1 MQKTKKKRKVCF
13 VITSEI
19 HYARNKLVL
28 EALRARKDVDLRIVV
43 GASAI
48 LPVHGNVP
56 LLLAR
61 DKFPCSAKILMT
73 LEGSTPL
80 AMAKTAGLGVSEFA
94 SVFDSLSPDI
104 VVVRGDRYE
113 VLSAAIAA
121 AYLNIRVAHIEGGD
135 VTGTIDES
143 VRHAITK
150 LAHIH
155 FATNEVARARLLRMG
170 ENPKFVFNVG
180 SPEIEFISRSKG
192 KIKTNND
199 TVNRLGVGGIID
211 VRKPYIVVMYHPV
224 TTEYGSNGE
233 HAETLLRAVQELNMP
248 AIWFWPN
255 VDAGADEVSRAI
267 RSFREKSKMD
277 HTRFIKYLS
286 PEEFHGLVSASRCL
300 IGNSSAGIKEC
311 SYFGVP
317 VVNIGTRQ
325 NGRARAENVRDVSY
339 EKRAILIALKAQIT
353 RGKYKRSEIYYKKDT
368 SKKIAKILASVSPP
382 IQKRFMD

>member
-277 HTRFIKYLS
+277 RTRFIKYLS